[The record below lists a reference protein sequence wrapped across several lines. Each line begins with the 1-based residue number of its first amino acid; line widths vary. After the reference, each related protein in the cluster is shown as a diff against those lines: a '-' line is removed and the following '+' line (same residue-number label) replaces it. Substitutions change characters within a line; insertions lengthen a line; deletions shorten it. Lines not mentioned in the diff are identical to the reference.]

1 MISKWIRN
9 QRCRPNPRKASRD
22 ELARYARMVP
32 GWKVVG
38 RAIQRR
44 YTHAS
49 AAGAMGLAIAIGRVA
64 LKQGHFPELS
74 VDRRGVTVTL
84 TTRGVGLTVNDYIMA
99 ARCDW
104 LAGFR

>member
-9 QRCRPNPRKASRD
+9 QRCRPKPGKASAD
-22 ELARYARMVP
+22 ELARFRRMVP

-38 RAIQRR
+38 GRIRRR
-44 YTHAS
+44 YS
-49 AAGAMGLAIAIGRVA
+49 SSSPQGAMGLATKIGQLAI
-64 LKQGHFPELS
+64 KQGHLPELA

-84 TTRGVGLTVNDYIMA
+84 TSGAGLTINDYIMA

-104 LAGFR
+104 LAGYR

>member
-9 QRCRPNPRKASRD
+9 QRCRPKPGKPSPD
-22 ELARYARMVP
+22 ELARYRRMVP

-38 RAIQRR
+38 RAIRRR
-44 YTHAS
+44 YTHSS
-49 AAGAMGLAIAIGRVA
+49 AAGAMGLATKIGQLAI
-64 LKQGHFPELS
+64 KQRHLPELA

-84 TTRGVGLTVNDYIMA
+84 TTSGVGLTINDYIMA

-104 LAGFR
+104 LAGYR